1 MNSLVFLCQVIN
13 VQEKCS
19 NLCLYVNWVQV
30 VGSDEQV
37 LTDNSKI
44 KIHRININFPP
55 HIPMFVSLTLCITAL
70 TLCRGFVKGLWGL
83 FMVTTFQLR
92 AKNVI

>member
-37 LTDNSKI
+37 LTDNTKI
-44 KIHRININFPP
+44 KIHRTNINFPL
-55 HIPMFVSLTLCITAL
+55 HIPMFVSLTVYYCVNSLSRLCQGVM
-70 TLCRGFVKGLWGL
+70 GFIHGDDFPVQG
-83 FMVTTFQLR
+83 
-92 AKNVI
+92 